1 MPMSDNVPAFANF
14 FALFELPVAFELDI
28 PKLSNRLRELQRE
41 YHPDK
46 LTGNENLSLQR
57 NSAVINH
64 AYDILVN
71 PDSRANYLLELSGQE
86 LNTDHSIADLDFLD
100 DAMEMRMALDD
111 AESAADQ
118 ATIATLK
125 SDVDQR
131 INQHSQRF
139 NQAYIEQD
147 WSVAKDATQKLKFL
161 VKLKKDMNIAI
172 DNSQQQVDD
181 DDLYL

>member
-1 MPMSDNVPAFANF
+1 MSDNAPTFANF
-14 FALFELPVAFELDI
+14 FALFELPITFEI
-28 PKLSNRLRELQRE
+28 ETTKLSERLRQLQSQ

-46 LTGNENLSLQR
+46 LSGNESASLQQ

-100 DAMEMRMALDD
+100 DAMEMRMDLDD
-111 AESAADQ
+111 AESASDL
-118 ATIATLK
+118 ATISKLK
-125 SDVDQR
+125 TNVDLR
-131 INQHSQRF
+131 IDNQSQRF
-139 NQAYIEQD
+139 KTAYAEQD
-147 WSVAKDATQKLKFL
+147 WPVAKDATQKLKFL
-161 VKLKKDMNIAI
+161 VKLKKDMDIAV
-172 DNSQQQVDD
+172 DNSQQQADD

>member
-1 MPMSDNVPAFANF
+1 MSDNAPTFANF
-14 FALFELPVAFELDI
+14 FALFELPIAFDVD
-28 PKLSNRLRELQRE
+28 PRKLSERLRQLQTQ

-46 LTGNENLSLQR
+46 LSGNENASLQQ

-64 AYDILVN
+64 AFDIISN

-100 DAMEMRMALDD
+100 DAMEMRMDLDN
-111 AESAADQ
+111 AESSSDLAAISQ
-118 ATIATLK
+118 LK

-131 INQHSQRF
+131 ISAHSQRF
-139 NQAYIEQD
+139 NQAYIDQN

-161 VKLKKDMNIAI
+161 VKLKKDMDTAI
-172 DNSQQQVDD
+172 DNSQQQADD